1 MQTNKKYMV
10 VQIGCIECGVSS
22 YPIGIYNTLK
32 KAKKVRKAHPSTWVS
47 EGGQGYTEI
56 WKVNTGKNF
65 VDILPI
71 KEDSIKEDSTKEDST
86 AEFTEWQVSTKDEFI
101 L

>member
-1 MQTNKKYMV
+1 MKTNKKYMV

-22 YPIGIYNTLK
+22 YPVGIYNTLK
-32 KAKKVRKAHPSTWVS
+32 KAKKVRKAHPNTWVS

-56 WKVNTGKNF
+56 WMVNTGNNY
-65 VDILPI
+65 VEILPI
-71 KEDSIKEDSTKEDST
+71 KEDTKINKDSP
-86 AEFTEWQVSTKDEFI
+86 AGFTEWQVVTKEGFI